1 MSLYAWHESA
11 KPATVLGSRHES
23 ESSSVQ
29 PCLEAVQCLRE
40 AAVPFALMHAPSMR
54 LQQLSQLDVLVEPS
68 EREIA
73 CAALRRAGYRE
84 MHRAADPTSAWRF
97 LRYDDDRFHAVALHE
112 ELGHQGMR
120 YMDAA
125 VALRRSEQAVS
136 TPFLALEDRVLHV
149 LQHNLLRR
157 RHPSPAEIAWLRGL
171 MLASIDRDRIAEQ
184 CARFG
189 TAELVTRALDDLS
202 RLLESKRRWRLLG
215 ARLHRAL
222 LRDPANRKAFWR
234 CWRAEHLRLFR
245 RPVVVA
251 VLGPPAAGKSALAA
265 AIAKQLSGTPLEAE
279 SAALG
284 AWGESRLGRS
294 LLSRLAPT
302 QDSWGRVLLAR
313 RGRRI
318 RLSAN
323 ERRLLESGPGLVQ
336 CALRTGLERVRNA
349 LFHATAG
356 AGWLLRYAR
365 RVARCRS
372 PLVVADGWIYDLGC
386 RLGRTHLTQGE
397 PLRRR
402 FYRWLP
408 APDGILYISTTY
420 EIAGARD
427 RSLRREQFVGVDR
440 AMRQLLHS
448 RGPLEVISDA
458 SADEMSRTFLRRY
471 WAHVLGR
478 YNQRS

>member
-1 MSLYAWHESA
+1 LYAWNESA
-11 KPATVLGSRHES
+11 KPATVLGSRHEPESRSIQPYS
-23 ESSSVQ
+23 EA
-29 PCLEAVQCLRE
+29 LQCLRE
-40 AAVPFALMHAPSMR
+40 AAVPFAVMHAPSMR
-54 LQQLSQLDVLVEPS
+54 LQQLPELDVLVEPS

-73 CAALRRAGYRE
+73 FAALRRAGYRE
-84 MHRAADPTSAWRF
+84 MRRADDPTSASRF
-97 LRYDDDRFHAVALHE
+97 LRYDNDRFHAVALHE

-125 VALRRSEQAVS
+125 VALGRRQQTVS

-149 LQHNLLRR
+149 LQRSLLRR
-157 RHPSPAEIAWLRGL
+157 THPSPAEMAWLRGL

-189 TAELVTRALDDLS
+189 TAALVTRALDDLS

-234 CWRAEHLRLFR
+234 SWRAEHLRPFR

-251 VLGPPAAGKSALAA
+251 VLGPPAAGKSTLVGAL
-265 AIAKQLSGTPLEAE
+265 AKQLSGTPLEAGC
-279 SAALG
+279 AGLG

-294 LLSRLAPT
+294 LLARLAPT
-302 QDSWGRVLLAR
+302 EVSWGRVLLAR

-318 RLSAN
+318 RLTAN
-323 ERRLLESGPGLVQ
+323 ERRILESAPGLVH
-336 CALRTGLERVRNA
+336 CALRTALERVRNA

-356 AGWLLRYAR
+356 AAWLLRHAR
-365 RVARCRS
+365 GVARCRR
-372 PLVVADGWIYDLGC
+372 PLVIVDGWFYDLGC
-386 RLGRTHLTQGE
+386 RLGRTHLAHGD
-397 PLRRR
+397 PMRRR
-402 FYRWLP
+402 LYRWLP

-427 RSLRREQFVGVDR
+427 PSLTREQFVGVDR
-440 AMRQLLHS
+440 AMRQLLHP

-478 YNQRS
+478 YNQR